1 MKRFVH
7 LCLITIFILSAL
19 AVVSPITTTGQG
31 AGLVSSVLNRMEK
44 NRQSLKTLRAGI
56 SMEKYNSQL
65 RDSDRYHGVVLYMPA
80 AGRDASVRIEWSS
93 PQHEILSVING
104 KYTLFRPRL
113 KQAIVGTS
121 KSM

>member
-1 MKRFVH
+1 MKRFIPVG
-7 LCLITIFILSAL
+7 LITIFILSAL
-19 AVVSPITTTGQG
+19 VIVSPTTTNGQG

-65 RDSDRYHGVVLYMPA
+65 HDSDRYHGVLLYMPG

-93 PQHEILSVING
+93 PQHEIL
-104 KYTLFRPRL
+104 YTRGMPTQIATKL
-113 KQAIVGTS
+113 VESS
-121 KSM
+121 K